1 MSAPFP
7 GADISVADG
16 HSLWRRAVGQ
26 NQPAPLSG
34 CLGETRVLSSGLKVL
49 VKYAFFPTLST
60 FWPMWLL
67 SKAKRFHLTAQRFR
81 AGIAGP
87 APFSMFWGK
96 LEYRLERVKA
106 SLGARAEH
114 CATPHT
120 GYKLD
125 LAPGVPPENLY
136 PSMLRSGRALLSIR
150 RVGSG

>member
-7 GADISVADG
+7 GADPYGQAIS
-16 HSLWRRAVGQ
+16 VGQ

-34 CLGETRVLSSGLKVL
+34 CLGETCVLSSGLKVL

-125 LAPGVPPENLY
+125 QARGVPPGNLY
-136 PSMLRSGRALLSIR
+136 PSNLRTGKALPSIKRA
-150 RVGSG
+150 GSG

>member
-7 GADISVADG
+7 GADPYGQAIS
-16 HSLWRRAVGQ
+16 VGQ

-34 CLGETRVLSSGLKVL
+34 CLGETCVLSSGLKVL

-87 APFSMFWGK
+87 APFSVLWGK
-96 LEYRLERVKA
+96 LEYRTERA
-106 SLGARAEH
+106 LAPPAGCGWPYLIHDS
-114 CATPHT
+114 

-125 LAPGVPPENLY
+125 QARGVPPGNLY
-136 PSMLRSGRALLSIR
+136 PSNLRNGKALPLIMHAESG
-150 RVGSG
+150 